1 MWLCESLCLL
11 LPSLNEA
18 GEREESQISDERT
31 GSWIRVLFCTG
42 FATNLLQASSL
53 FDILCI
59 S

>member
-18 GEREESQISDERT
+18 GERGESQTSDERT
-31 GSWIRVLFCTG
+31 GSWIGVLFCAG
-42 FATNLLQASSL
+42 FATNLAQASS
-53 FDILCI
+53 FCDILCM